1 MKTEEQGL
9 EMQPELANGFNCSIV
24 ADERG
29 VVLVGPEHRLR
40 RRAESYIRRVY
51 RKAFSAQV
59 SHFSSQLLV
68 KLDSRQRIVGVV
80 GLTLAGQQPLFVE
93 QYLSETVAALL
104 AGVSQSAVQSAGQ
117 SAVQNFSESGKRM
130 VADQK
135 IIEIG
140 NLAMLD
146 RCSVRQMICFLS
158 DYLLEQQVDWVVF
171 TARAELLNSFKRLAL
186 PLTHLGAADPGQL
199 ADQNSRW
206 GSYYNGSPVVVA
218 GRLND
223 VLSQRLISN
232 AQSSSQH
239 KDDPLGSQESLLVK
253 LAAMPELFSG
263 LMPGPMPALQL
274 Q

>member
-59 SHFSSQLLV
+59 SHFSAQLLV
-68 KLDSRQRIVGVV
+68 KLDSRQRILGVV

-93 QYLSETVAALL
+93 QYLSESVAALL
-104 AGVSQSAVQSAGQ
+104 AEVGPDSSQRSGQKSGQSAGKAGKQ
-117 SAVQNFSESGKRM
+117 ETSGR
-130 VADQK
+130 K

-140 NLAMLD
+140 NLAMVD

-171 TARAELLNSFKRLAL
+171 TARAELLNSFKRLDL
-186 PLTHLGAADPGQL
+186 PLTHLGDADPRQL
-199 ADQNSRW
+199 ADQKSSW
-206 GSYYNGSPVVVA
+206 GSYYAGSPVVVA

-223 VLSQRLISN
+223 VLSRRQVPNVESN
-232 AQSSSQH
+232 AKRKGDS
-239 KDDPLGSQESLLVK
+239 PASQESLLVK
-253 LAAMPELFSG
+253 LLGMPEL
-263 LMPGPMPALQL
+263 MPAYHFQ
-274 Q
+274 